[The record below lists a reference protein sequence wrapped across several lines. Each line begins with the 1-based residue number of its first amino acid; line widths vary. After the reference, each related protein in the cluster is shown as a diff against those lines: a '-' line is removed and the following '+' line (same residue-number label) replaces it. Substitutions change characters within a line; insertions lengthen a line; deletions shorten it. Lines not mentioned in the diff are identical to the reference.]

1 MLQYIVY
8 YLNQKCF
15 SFVATKFNMI
25 KISAVS
31 YTNTLPFIYGLKHSD
46 IKNEIN
52 LSLDVP
58 SVCAQKL
65 IDNKVDI
72 GLIPVASIVN
82 LPQSY
87 IVSNYCIGANGAV
100 NSVFIFSNCPIG
112 DIEFL
117 QLDEQSKTSNQL
129 ALVLLKNYWKINP
142 KIISNAGNYSKSA
155 EAKTAFV
162 QIGDRTFGKQNQY
175 AYSYDLAAEWKN
187 FTGLPFVF
195 AAWVSNKKLE
205 NSFIDK
211 LNNAFKIG
219 LENRVEVLNTIPPIH
234 NFDIEDYLYH
244 KIDYQ
249 LDDSKMDALNLF
261 NKLIKSL

>member
-1 MLQYIVY
+1 
-8 YLNQKCF
+8 
-15 SFVATKFNMI
+15 MI

-46 IKNEIN
+46 IKKEIN

-58 SVCAQKL
+58 AVCAQKL
-65 IDNKVDI
+65 INNEVDL
-72 GLIPVASIVN
+72 GLIPVAAIAS
-82 LPQSY
+82 LPQSF

-100 NSVFIFSNCPIG
+100 NSVFIFSNCPVG

-129 ALVLLKNYWKINP
+129 ALILLKNYWKINP
-142 KIISNAGNYSKSA
+142 KLILKAGDYGKSA
-155 EAKTAFV
+155 QAKTAFV
-162 QIGDRTFGKQNQY
+162 QIGDRTFGQQNHF

-195 AAWVSNKKLE
+195 AAWVSNKKLDA
-205 NSFIDK
+205 SFIDK
-211 LNNAFKIG
+211 LDIAFKFG
-219 LENRVEVLNTIPPIH
+219 LQNRAEILKQIPTIF

-249 LDDSKMDALNLF
+249 LDDLKMEALHLF

>member
-1 MLQYIVY
+1 
-8 YLNQKCF
+8 
-15 SFVATKFNMI
+15 MI

-46 IKNEIN
+46 IKNEIH

-72 GLIPVASIVN
+72 GLIPVAAIAN
-82 LPQSY
+82 LPQSF

-117 QLDEQSKTSNQL
+117 QLDGQSKTSNQL
-129 ALVLLKNYWKINP
+129 ALILLKIYWKINP
-142 KIISNAGNYSKSA
+142 KIISNAGNYSQSA

-175 AYSYDLAAEWKN
+175 AYSYDLAAEWKI

-195 AAWVSNKKLE
+195 AAWVSNKKLDD
-205 NSFIDK
+205 SIIDK
-211 LNNAFKIG
+211 LDNAFKFG
-219 LENRVEVLNTIPPIH
+219 LQNRAEILKQIPKIP
-234 NFDIEDYLYH
+234 NFDVEDYLYH

-249 LDDSKMDALNLF
+249 FDDLKMEALHVF